1 MAAKSGICTNI
12 GNCTAAD
19 SRKLVE
25 LEPGQEFICPECGK
39 PLLVAPDKSPRK
51 AGIFVG
57 MAAGATILGAL
68 AIFTIHEVTNTQPKP
83 EPPSK
88 HESTPAPKAP
98 HAPDI
103 ILRLQGSNTI
113 GAGLAPQL
121 AQAYLVSIGNRDVT
135 IETLAPDEAQVIG
148 TNGDHQQ
155 AIAISAHGSATAFQG
170 LLQHTADIGMAS
182 RPIKRAE
189 AEELRDMGDMTS
201 PSNEHVLAL
210 DGIAVIVNRSNKISS
225 LAKDTVGAIF
235 SGIVRDWSQVGG
247 SPGGIHIYARDQK
260 SGTFDTFAA
269 LVLGRANLD
278 GAARRFE
285 DSGDLAS
292 AVAADPFGIGFV
304 GLPYVGPTKA
314 VAISEA
320 GATSLLPNRLTV
332 GTEDYPL
339 SRRLFLYIAQ
349 ANANPHIGRF
359 VEFALSREGQE
370 WVNKMGFVP
379 LIIRSEEVDAPKGA
393 SAHYQALTA
402 GALRLSTNFRFRSG
416 VSELDNRALRDLD
429 RVADFMSKASV
440 SPDHLIVLG
449 FADNRGQPSQNLTL
463 SKERAQAVA
472 VALSERGIRPGTIAG
487 FGSELPVADNS
498 TDDGREK
505 NRRVEAFVRQ

>member
-1 MAAKSGICTNI
+1 MPVKSGICTNI
-12 GNCTAAD
+12 GNCTTAD
-19 SRKLVE
+19 ARKRVE
-25 LEPGQEFICPECGK
+25 LEPGQEFICPECAK
-39 PLLVAPDKSPRK
+39 PLLVAPDKSPTK

-57 MAAGATILGAL
+57 MAAGATVLGAL
-68 AIFTIHEVTNTQPKP
+68 AIFMIHQVRPQSTNSQPKP
-83 EPPSK
+83 EPPSIPFK
-88 HESTPAPKAP
+88 PTPAPKAP
-98 HAPDI
+98 PDV

-121 AQAYLVSIGNRDVT
+121 AQAYLVSIGDEDVT
-135 IETLAPDEAQVIG
+135 IEATVPDEARVIG
-148 TNGDHQQ
+148 TKGDHQE

-189 AEELRDMGDMTS
+189 AEELKDMGDMTS

-210 DGIAVIVNRSNKISS
+210 DGIAVIANRSNRVSS
-225 LAKDTVGAIF
+225 LSKDTVGAIF
-235 SGIVRDWSQVGG
+235 SGIVKDWSQVGG
-247 SPGGIHIYARDQK
+247 TPGGIHLYARDEK
-260 SGTFDTFAA
+260 SGTFNTFVA

-285 DSGDLAS
+285 DSNDLAS
-292 AVAADPFGIGFV
+292 AVAADPLGIGFV

-314 VAISEA
+314 AISEA
-320 GATSLLPNRLTV
+320 GASSLLPNRLTV

-349 ANANPHIGRF
+349 GNGNPHIGRF

-370 WVNKMGFVP
+370 LVNKLGFVP
-379 LIIRSEEVDAPKGA
+379 LTIRSEEVDTPKGA
-393 SAHYQALTA
+393 SARYQALTA

-416 VSELDNRALRDLD
+416 VSELHNRALRDLD

-440 SPDHLIVLG
+440 SPTHLIVLG

-463 SKERAQAVA
+463 SKDRAQAVA
-472 VALSERGIRPGTIAG
+472 VALSERGIRPGTVTG
-487 FGSELPVADNS
+487 FGSELPVGDI
-498 TDDGREK
+498 DR
-505 NRRVEAFVRQ
+505 